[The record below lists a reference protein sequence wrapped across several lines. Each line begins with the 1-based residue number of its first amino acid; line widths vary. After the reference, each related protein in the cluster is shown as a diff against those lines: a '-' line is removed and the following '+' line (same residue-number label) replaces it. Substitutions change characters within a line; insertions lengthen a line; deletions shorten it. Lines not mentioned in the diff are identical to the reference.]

1 MLLEGVKGHAAP
13 MGMRCPA
20 GWESGMAGASCCCAR
35 LSIRSRVGQ
44 LQMTHGLTDAES
56 TAQSKEFGERA
67 DVVLVERVVRLKIRH
82 FTRAIAG
89 VTQQRSGPVAG
100 GSARWPVAPHTVHG

>member
-1 MLLEGVKGHAAP
+1 
-13 MGMRCPA
+13 
-20 GWESGMAGASCCCAR
+20 MAGASCCCAR

-82 FTRAIAG
+82 FTLAFAG
-89 VTQQRSGPVAG
+89 VTQQRSGAGCRWLGAMAG
-100 GSARWPVAPHTVHG
+100 GTAHRTRLIWQRAQSLVVQLSITMCV